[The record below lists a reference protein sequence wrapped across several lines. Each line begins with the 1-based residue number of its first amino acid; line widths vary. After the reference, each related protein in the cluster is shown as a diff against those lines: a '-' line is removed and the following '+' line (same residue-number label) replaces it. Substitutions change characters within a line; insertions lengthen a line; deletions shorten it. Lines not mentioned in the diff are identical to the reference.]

1 MENKI
6 QEYDDLN
13 DEQKW
18 KVTTIIAGG
27 ILGALTGV
35 GAAYLMVRRAEEKG
49 DRISMTSGQGL
60 KLGVLVAGLLRSILN
75 LSEE

>member
-49 DRISMTSGQGL
+49 DRISITSGQGL
-60 KLGVLVAGLLRSILN
+60 KLGVLVAGLLKSILN
-75 LSEE
+75 LSED